1 MEKPK
6 SNNFV
11 ISISEEKKRIKDL
24 KYTVYVK
31 GNSKSYKGCWYSLI
45 VNNKGEKVTLKG
57 DSNNTNTDRMELIA
71 INESIK
77 SILLNSNPNDY
88 KFIKI
93 QIYTESIY
101 CTNIIKEWMNMWKR
115 ERFINRPNSDILQEL
130 NINIEKCI
138 ISIYYL
144 MYSTLT
150 NHSIYGS
157 IVTEL
162 NQNTEL

>member
-1 MEKPK
+1 MEKTK

-24 KYTVYVK
+24 KYTIYVK
-31 GNSKSYKGCWYSLI
+31 GNSKAYKGCWYTI
-45 VNNKGEKVTLKG
+45 IINNKGEKVVLKG

-77 SILLNSNPNDY
+77 SILSNSNPNDY
-88 KFIKI
+88 KYIKM

-101 CTNIIKEWMNMWKR
+101 CTNIIKEWMNIWKK

-138 ISIYYL
+138 ITIYYL
-144 MYSTLT
+144 MYSTLI
-150 NHSIYGS
+150 NHGIYGS

-162 NQNTEL
+162 NENTLL